1 MGKDNEL
8 DERDTVGCLG
18 MAAVLLGLLIGCV
31 ALGMFLGA
39 AYGLAAV
46 AAVVLLTGCLLYT
59 LSALGK
65 KKEAKRDGE

>member
-1 MGKDNEL
+1 MENN
-8 DERDTVGCLG
+8 DEIDARKTVGCLG

-59 LSALGK
+59 LAALDK